1 MKNFSCWTS
10 IVRTK
15 EARKLLLTMK
25 FSFII
30 LFVSIVQASASVYS
44 QTTRLDLK
52 VENKSMREVLKLI
65 EQESNFRFFYNDE
78 FNELTKNVN
87 IEVESK
93 KINFILDQLLADSDV
108 TYKILENNV
117 VVLTPLSNPISKQA
131 RKVIGSY

>member
-1 MKNFSCWTS
+1 
-10 IVRTK
+10 
-15 EARKLLLTMK
+15 MK